1 MKCSS
6 PIGVLTRRL
15 AMYQSHAQKR
25 KEQAQTNKFN
35 HRTKVCTVQFLLR
48 VHLHH
53 IPIVYLIIF
62 SRMSGDPA
70 CLSNPCHDF
79 LALHQRRLRLRG
91 GNSRHPAVGRSA
103 SSPSLDHAPGLQDR
117 AVRESAGFAHNVAL
131 RHRLY

>member
-53 IPIVYLIIF
+53 IPIVYFIIF
-62 SRMSGDPA
+62 PRMIRRIRPA
-70 CLSNPCHDF
+70 SQIH
-79 LALHQRRLRLRG
+79 
-91 GNSRHPAVGRSA
+91 VMT
-103 SSPSLDHAPGLQDR
+103 SSPSITGFCVCVEGNLDILPL
-117 AVRESAGFAHNVAL
+117 AGAL
-131 RHRLY
+131 PLPL